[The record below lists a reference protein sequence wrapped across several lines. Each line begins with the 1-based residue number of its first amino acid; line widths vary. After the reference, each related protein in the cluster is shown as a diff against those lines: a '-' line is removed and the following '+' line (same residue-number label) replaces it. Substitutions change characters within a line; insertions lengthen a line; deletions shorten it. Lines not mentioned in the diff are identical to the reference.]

1 MTILEMINTIYSQW
15 TDAIKDKVTGYSME
29 NSATVT
35 KLPYATMY
43 FTGIP
48 GSDWDLKGDEAA
60 VQIDIYTKGQRALT
74 QAYEIDDLSHACL
87 TSMGFRRS
95 MGPELIQSTDPSIKR
110 LTSRYT
116 RIVGYGDSLEI

>member
-48 GSDWDLKGDEAA
+48 GDVYKRQGKRRFWVSPMLK
-60 VQIDIYTKGQRALT
+60 VGQRICLPV
-74 QAYEIDDLSHACL
+74 LL
-87 TSMGFRRS
+87 TSSG
-95 MGPELIQSTDPSIKR
+95 LR
-110 LTSRYT
+110 LRQ
-116 RIVGYGDSLEI
+116 GKL